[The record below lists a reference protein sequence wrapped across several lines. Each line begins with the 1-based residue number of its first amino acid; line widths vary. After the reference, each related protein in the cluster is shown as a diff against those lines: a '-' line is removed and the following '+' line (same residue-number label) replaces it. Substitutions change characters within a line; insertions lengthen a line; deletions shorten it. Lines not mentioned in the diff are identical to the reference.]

1 MKTPLQLHKLLSV
14 VFGNGLEGKAI
25 ARCILLR
32 LCNSAVQFVKYILA
46 KNIAVFEENE
56 DLHYKPVYGKVVAHF
71 TVGHWL
77 LESKFH
83 ALWKDALFAQCT
95 PS

>member
-1 MKTPLQLHKLLSV
+1 MSS
-14 VFGNGLEGKAI
+14 
-25 ARCILLR
+25 LR
-32 LCNSAVQFVKYILA
+32 LCNNAIQFVKNILA
-46 KNIAVFEENE
+46 RNIAVFEENE
-56 DLHYKPVYGKVVAHF
+56 MHLLHYKPVYAKVVAHF

-77 LESKFH
+77 LESKLR